1 MKWILNCFCDKNP
14 RLTLSDERSRQNVEC
29 KLFFKYLAGFI
40 FTNLS
45 FAPIHLPIFN
55 VRFII
60 SGVLN
65 MATSAENPLRFSC
78 HTLDKATKAKV
89 SIFYYFNN
97 VLRFKSCHDAK
108 VLFGFIH
115 IKALINDMAN

>member
-1 MKWILNCFCDKNP
+1 
-14 RLTLSDERSRQNVEC
+14 
-29 KLFFKYLAGFI
+29 
-40 FTNLS
+40 
-45 FAPIHLPIFN
+45 
-55 VRFII
+55 
-60 SGVLN
+60 

-97 VLRFKSCHDAK
+97 VLIFKSCHDAK

-115 IKALINDMAN
+115 IQALINDMAN